1 MEKMDSFTIAVL
13 IGAAAVI
20 VGFILMMAFD
30 KKRTK
35 APTPSAPVKPTGK

>member
-13 IGAAAVI
+13 VGAAGVI
-20 VGFILMMAFD
+20 IGFILMMAFD

-35 APTPSAPVKPTGK
+35 PSDAPAKPTGK

>member
-1 MEKMDSFTIAVL
+1 MDSFTIAVL
-13 IGAAAVI
+13 VGAAGVI

-35 APTPSAPVKPTGK
+35 PQAPSAPVKPTGK